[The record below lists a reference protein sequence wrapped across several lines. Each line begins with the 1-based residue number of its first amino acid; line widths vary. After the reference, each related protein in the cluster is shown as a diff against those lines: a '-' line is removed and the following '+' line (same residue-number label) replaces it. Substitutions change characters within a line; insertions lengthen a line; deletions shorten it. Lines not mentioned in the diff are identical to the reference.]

1 MLQVVRSVVVLG
13 MLLALLVLRDGSAVL
28 APNDADV
35 DDVVVVALDCP
46 SVWYIAFSLADL
58 HLIVLLCFS

>member
-1 MLQVVRSVVVLG
+1 MLQVVHSVVALSMLSVL
-13 MLLALLVLRDGSAVL
+13 LLRDGSAVL
-28 APNDADV
+28 APHDADV